1 VLLPL
6 RSHYYRGVAAHVTP
20 RALLGTVL
28 APEPLG
34 RAAVIFEEDGILDVV
49 RDPLLSDLPRNAR
62 EVKGFIC
69 PGFVELQINGSFGV
83 NVGPDGEAL
92 KRLARELP
100 KTGTTSFLPTLISSP
115 EGTYPSFLEALSGTT
130 NVPGA
135 GILGAHLEG
144 PFLSPLRKGAH
155 DPANLLPIDL
165 GLIRALAGSGLVR
178 MMTLA
183 PELPRAREAIRL
195 LLENGVVPS
204 AGHTDATYEELTSAV
219 HTGLRTGTH
228 LYNAMSPLGHRAPGA
243 VGALL
248 SDCRT
253 RVGIIA
259 DGIHVHQA
267 ALKIAYHQKGPDALA
282 LVTDAMEAAGMPDG
296 EYELGERMVRL
307 ESGAVRTPEGSLA
320 GSVLTMDTALRN
332 AARLLDVPLHEA
344 LSMITSTPAAILGL
358 PTKGRITPGADADLV
373 VLSAKGEVLE
383 TLVAGRTVYDP
394 PGDVM

>member
-1 VLLPL
+1 V
-6 RSHYYRGVAAHVTP
+6 V
-20 RALLGTVL
+20 
-28 APEPLG
+28 
-34 RAAVIFEEDGILDVV
+34 FEEGRILDVV
-49 RDPLLSDLPRNAR
+49 RDPLLSDLPRDVR
-62 EVKGFIC
+62 EVDGIIC

-92 KRLARELP
+92 KRLARDLP

-115 EGTYPSFLEALSGTT
+115 EGTYPAFLEALSAAT

-135 GILGAHLEG
+135 RMLGAHLEG

-165 GLIRALAGSGLVR
+165 GLIQALAGTGLVR
-178 MMTLA
+178 IMTLA

-204 AGHTDATYEELTSAV
+204 AGHTDATYEDLRGAV
-219 HTGLRTGTH
+219 DAGLRTGTH
-228 LYNAMSPLGHRAPGA
+228 LYNAMSPLEHRAPGA

-248 SDCRT
+248 SDTRT

-259 DGIHVHQA
+259 DGVHVHEA
-267 ALKIAYHQKGPDALA
+267 ALEIAYRQKGPDALA

-307 ESGAVRTPEGSLA
+307 EAGAVRTPDGTLA
-320 GSVLTMDTALRN
+320 GSVLTMDAALRN
-332 AARLLDVPLHEA
+332 AVRLLHIPMHEA
-344 LSMITSTPAAILGL
+344 LRMTTSTPAEILGL
-358 PTKGRITPGADADLV
+358 PARGRITPGADADLV
-373 VLSAKGEVLE
+373 VLGAEGEVRE
-383 TLVAGRTVYDP
+383 TLVAGRTICGP
-394 PGDVM
+394 PGNAP